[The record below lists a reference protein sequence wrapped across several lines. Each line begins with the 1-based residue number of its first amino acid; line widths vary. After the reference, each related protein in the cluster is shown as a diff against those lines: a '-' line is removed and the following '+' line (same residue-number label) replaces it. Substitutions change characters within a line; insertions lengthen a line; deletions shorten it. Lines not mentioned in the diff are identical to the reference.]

1 MSKST
6 PVVIVL
12 ALLMCIP
19 AANAGAGLLGYYY
32 NLSQDHPDMQ
42 AAIGG
47 WDPGM
52 VESALTGSTPTLTAY
67 GATRISQFDWWNPG
81 YQAFSRYDSDT
92 DLQSGFLHPWFP
104 VDTGLP
110 GDPFHFAVHWT
121 GQFYV
126 DSDQLYTYTMGS
138 DDDAWLFID
147 DELVLDLGG
156 IHPITYD
163 SYALDLSEG
172 HHDIDIFF
180 AERHTSH
187 SAFQLNFFS
196 DLEPPPPVPEPSTML
211 LLGSGL
217 IGLAGVRRRFRK

>member
-1 MSKST
+1 MLKCFFL
-6 PVVIVL
+6 IGAL
-12 ALLMCIP
+12 AAALLFS
-19 AANAGAGLLGYYY
+19 AALADASLLGQYY
-32 NLSQDHPDMQ
+32 NLSSAHPDMQ
-42 AAIGG
+42 SVITG
-47 WDPGM
+47 WDPGL
-52 VESALTGSTPTLTAY
+52 VESTLVGDAPTLTAY
-67 GATRISQFDWWNPG
+67 GHTRINQFDWWSGAPTM
-81 YQAFSRYDSDT
+81 SRLDSAA

-104 VDTGLP
+104 LNTGLP
-110 GDPFHFAVHWT
+110 GDPYHFAVHWT

-126 DSDQLYTYTMGS
+126 DSEMTYEYTMGA

-156 IHPITYD
+156 IHAITFD
-163 SYALDLSEG
+163 SYSVDLSEG

-211 LLGSGL
+211 LLGTGL
-217 IGLAGVRRRFRK
+217 VGLVGARRFRK